1 MEIKESNDIY
11 TLIIDW
17 IIENYG
23 LGETIEPYYDLNNL
37 SEYLYNKLKGVE

>member
-1 MEIKESNDIY
+1 MEIKKSNGIY